1 MFGLSAVA
9 VESEMVGKD
18 SEAELIGGAA
28 VVVPLAFC
36 RAARAVGGS
45 ALNLGEVENSWLR
58 RLGFEGALTA
68 MPLFPIEDEVLE
80 GSLARDVLADRRG
93 IAVKRLG
100 QGKRGHSNANGV
112 QCKPSIALS

>member
-1 MFGLSAVA
+1 
-9 VESEMVGKD
+9 
-18 SEAELIGGAA
+18 
-28 VVVPLAFC
+28 
-36 RAARAVGGS
+36 
-45 ALNLGEVENSWLR
+45 
-58 RLGFEGALTA
+58 LTA